1 MPIFYTPKP
10 RQFQYKPRFYDP
22 EKERWE
28 ALKAKYALE
37 KELEE
42 RRKESQGQGHTPQS
56 LRDSS
61 PNLGEQQEDVML
73 RDSSLGEQHDGNGDV
88 DLEYFQRRVREIERE
103 EKHKGLTWKDMF
115 RKREMPKF
123 HYTPRFSEGVPETGG
138 SDVAPNAGTGE
149 HIAEFK
155 KRNVKIKRRFDVTDP
170 DYMKP
175 MPAGRIMLYALLVCM
190 LLYWVLF

>member
-1 MPIFYTPKP
+1 MFYTPKP
-10 RQFQYKPRFYDP
+10 RQFHYKPRFYDP

-42 RRKESQGQGHTPQS
+42 RRKESEGTPEP
-56 LRDSS
+56 LGDST
-61 PNLGEQQEDVML
+61 LDAVEQLDGEDK
-73 RDSSLGEQHDGNGDV
+73 
-88 DLEYFQRRVREIERE
+88 DLEYFQRRVREINRE
-103 EKHKGLTWKDMF
+103 EKHKGLTWKDLF

-123 HYTPRFSEGVPETGG
+123 NYQPRFSGEATSGQDHGTT
-138 SDVAPNAGTGE
+138 NMGTGE

-155 KRNVKIKRRFDVTDP
+155 KRGVKIKRRFDVTDP

-175 MPAGRIMLYALLVCM
+175 VPAGRIMLYALLVCM
-190 LLYWVLF
+190 LLYWILF